1 MSLFRIFWSIK
12 ISINYG
18 RWGNN
23 TEDFQ
28 LTFKS
33 SSISDH
39 FLNSFEPPCTPPD
52 ILAQATQPVTPLCDF
67 CRWRC
72 TAEVSGWSTSKHF
85 KLLIFRLFDFWVSL
99 PCTKLCW
106 LSSPYPMTTFII
118 LYLLNPMTSEAS
130 TWHKSSLPLSR
141 TPKYHSSLESPFP
154 VNGGQTMKK
163 LKLYILL
170 PGSLWADYAFFR

>member
-12 ISINYG
+12 VSLNYG

-23 TEDFQ
+23 TEDFS

-39 FLNSFEPPCTPPD
+39 FLNSFEPSCTPPD
-52 ILAQATQPVTPLCDF
+52 IHRLLLTCVTCH
-67 CRWRC
+67 WRC
-72 TAEVSGWSTSKHF
+72 IIEVSGWSTSKHF
-85 KLLIFRLFDFWVSL
+85 KLLIFRLFEFWVSL

-106 LSSPYPMTTFII
+106 LSSPYPMTTFVI
-118 LYLLNPMTSEAS
+118 LYLLNPMTSEAP
-130 TWHKSSLPLSR
+130 TWHESFLPLSH

-163 LKLYILL
+163 
-170 PGSLWADYAFFR
+170 